1 MPWKRFRKTTK
12 RYPGQNPL
20 PRNIHEIQA
29 LAKAE
34 SSLLFARPGFVRK
47 HPTKGTY
54 PFFRAM
60 SAFVILDSRTRS
72 TFKFSYIDCI
82 LSCCSLRI
90 HFIAP
95 VAFPVDFFYIEIL
108 SIYGGSLADN
118 ILPFILLFTAGTK
131 HYSFSLLCTDGASTR
146 STISY
151 LDNLLAAHFGNNLLL
166 LLAFPTNFVSSASSP
181 SSSSLF
187 VSIHLQAQDVY
198 LACSSM
204 AGTKLL

>member
-1 MPWKRFRKTTK
+1 M
-12 RYPGQNPL
+12 

-34 SSLLFARPGFVRK
+34 SSLPFARPGFIRK

-60 SAFVILDSRTRS
+60 PALVILDSSTRS

-95 VAFPVDFFYIEIL
+95 VAFPIFFTSRSSPFLSFPSILDFVTSL
-108 SIYGGSLADN
+108 QSQDYGGSLADN
-118 ILPFILLFTAGTK
+118 ILPFIILFTAGTK

-146 STISY
+146 SAISY

-166 LLAFPTNFVSSASSP
+166 LPAFPAGLVSSA
-181 SSSSLF
+181 
-187 VSIHLQAQDVY
+187 LQRATGWFWGPPTHFHRVPCY
-198 LACSSM
+198 S
-204 AGTKLL
+204 